1 MSCSSGRPDTG
12 ARSGVVEVR
21 EKVRPVKRTVTSHL
35 DLGLSA
41 PARLVFAVAAAQG
54 SPFESQSFELSV
66 DGSPVAPR
74 ELVDIT
80 GNRMHVL
87 EAQGGRVV
95 MDYAATVVGE
105 SAPPPVDDFDLITY
119 LRPSR
124 YCESDSLA
132 PTAAAEFGGL
142 EGREL
147 LAAVTDWVSRM
158 LTYVPGSSLPTDG
171 AVRTFLARQGVCRDY
186 AHLCIALLRSRNV
199 PARLAAVFA
208 PGLSPMEYHAVCEA
222 YLPADGERTAGWYV
236 VDATRLAPRRS
247 LLRVATGRDAAD
259 TAFLTNYGG
268 AVSLDGLEVSAV
280 VDDFA
285 TDDGS
290 ELLQLR

>member
-1 MSCSSGRPDTG
+1 MK
-12 ARSGVVEVR
+12 RS
-21 EKVRPVKRTVTSHL
+21 VTSHL

-54 SPFESQSFELSV
+54 LPFESQSMALSV
-66 DGSPVAPR
+66 DGVPVVAR
-74 ELVDIT
+74 ELVDFT

-87 EAQGGRVV
+87 DAIGTKVV
-95 MDYAATVVGE
+95 MDYEAVVTGQAAP
-105 SAPPPVDDFDLITY
+105 APVDDFDLITY

-132 PTAAAEFGGL
+132 PTAGAEFSGIHGA
-142 EGREL
+142 EL
-147 LAAVTDWVSRM
+147 LDAVATWVSSI
-158 LTYVPGSSLPTDG
+158 LTYVPGSSRPTDG
-171 AVRTFLARQGVCRDY
+171 AVRTFLERQGVCRDY
-186 AHLCIALLRSRNV
+186 AHLCIALLRAMNV

-222 YLPADGERTAGWYV
+222 YLEPSDTDAGGWYV
-236 VDATRLAPRRS
+236 VDATRLAPRQS

-268 AVSLDGLEVSAV
+268 LVTLDGLEVTAV
-280 VDDFA
+280 VDDFG

-290 ELLQLR
+290 QLIQLR

>member
-1 MSCSSGRPDTG
+1 
-12 ARSGVVEVR
+12 
-21 EKVRPVKRTVTSHL
+21 VKRSVTSHL
-35 DLGLSA
+35 DLGLSG
-41 PARLVFAVAAAQG
+41 PTRLVFAVAAAQG
-54 SPFESQSFELSV
+54 SPFESQSLAVSV
-66 DGSPVAPR
+66 DGASVMPR
-74 ELVDIT
+74 ELVDVT

-87 EAQGGRVV
+87 DAAGGKVV
-95 MDYAATVVGE
+95 LDYAAVVAGE
-105 SAPPPVDDFDLITY
+105 AAPPPVDDFDLITY

-132 PTAAAEFGGL
+132 PTAAAEFSGV
-142 EGREL
+142 EGAAL
-147 LAAVTDWVSRM
+147 LDAVAGWVADR

-186 AHLCIALLRSRNV
+186 AHLCIALLRAMNV

-222 YLPADGERTAGWYV
+222 YLAETADGGPGGWYV
-236 VDATRLAPRRS
+236 VDATRLAPRQS

-259 TAFLTNYGG
+259 TAFLSNYGG
-268 AVSLDGLEVSAV
+268 AVTLDGLEVTAV
-280 VDDFA
+280 VDDFG

-290 ELLQLR
+290 ELIQLR

>member
-1 MSCSSGRPDTG
+1 MK
-12 ARSGVVEVR
+12 RS
-21 EKVRPVKRTVTSHL
+21 VTSHL
-35 DLGLSA
+35 DLGLSG

-54 SPFESQSFELSV
+54 SPFESQSLTVTV
-66 DGSPVAPR
+66 DGAPVMPR
-74 ELVDIT
+74 ELVDVT

-87 EAQGGRVV
+87 DARGSRVV
-95 MDYAATVVGE
+95 MDYAAVVTGE
-105 SAPPPVDDFDLITY
+105 AAPPPVDDFDLITY

-132 PTAAAEFGGL
+132 PTAAAQFAGV
-142 EGREL
+142 EGAAL
-147 LAAVTDWVSRM
+147 LDAVSTWVSDI
-158 LTYVPGSSLPTDG
+158 LTYAPGSSLPTDG
-171 AVRTFLARQGVCRDY
+171 AVRTFLGRQGVCRDY
-186 AHLCIALLRSRNV
+186 AHLCIALLRALNV

-222 YLPADGERTAGWYV
+222 YLEQTPDGGPGGWFV
-236 VDATRLAPRRS
+236 VDATRLAPRQS

-268 AVSLDGLEVSAV
+268 TVTLDGLEVTAV
-280 VDDFA
+280 VDDFD

-290 ELLQLR
+290 QLIQLR

>member
-1 MSCSSGRPDTG
+1 
-12 ARSGVVEVR
+12 VL
-21 EKVRPVKRTVTSHL
+21 VKRSVTSHL

-54 SPFESQSFELSV
+54 SPFESQSMALSV
-66 DGSPVAPR
+66 DGVGVVAR
-74 ELVDIT
+74 ELVDFT

-87 EAQGGRVV
+87 DAIGTKVV
-95 MDYAATVVGE
+95 MDYEAVVTGEAA
-105 SAPPPVDDFDLITY
+105 APPVDDFDLITY

-132 PTAAAEFGGL
+132 PTAGAEFSGIHGA
-142 EGREL
+142 EL
-147 LAAVTDWVSRM
+147 LDAVSTWVSDI

-171 AVRTFLARQGVCRDY
+171 AVRTFLGRQGVCRDY
-186 AHLCIALLRSRNV
+186 AHLCIALLRAMNV

-222 YLPADGERTAGWYV
+222 YLEPSDAHAGGWYV
-236 VDATRLAPRRS
+236 VDATKLAPRQS

-268 AVSLDGLEVSAV
+268 LVSLDGLEVTAV
-280 VDDFA
+280 VDDFG

-290 ELLQLR
+290 QLIQLR

>member
-1 MSCSSGRPDTG
+1 MK
-12 ARSGVVEVR
+12 RS
-21 EKVRPVKRTVTSHL
+21 VTSHL
-35 DLGLSA
+35 DLGLSG
-41 PARLVFAVAAAQG
+41 PTRLVFAVAAAQG
-54 SPFESQSFELSV
+54 SVFESQSLALTV
-66 DGSPVAPR
+66 DGASVMPR
-74 ELVDIT
+74 ELVDVT

-87 EAQGGRVV
+87 DAAGEKVV
-95 MDYAATVVGE
+95 LDYAAVVAGE
-105 SAPPPVDDFDLITY
+105 AAPPPVDDFDLITY

-132 PTAAAEFGGL
+132 PTAAAEFSGVTGAA
-142 EGREL
+142 L
-147 LAAVTDWVSRM
+147 LDAVAGWVSDR

-186 AHLCIALLRSRNV
+186 AHLCIALLRAMNV

-222 YLPADGERTAGWYV
+222 YLAETADGGPGGWYV
-236 VDATRLAPRRS
+236 VDATRLAPRQS

-259 TAFLTNYGG
+259 TAFLSNYGG
-268 AVSLDGLEVSAV
+268 TVTLDGLEVTAV
-280 VDDFA
+280 VDDFG

-290 ELLQLR
+290 ELIQLR